1 MEENGIFRLVQPKD
15 PDTYVSSLIL
25 KYMQLFLRK
34 KGKFF
39 LALAGGKTPLRAYS
53 LMSQRLKVK
62 AFLSDERYVPLDDP
76 RSNYK
81 NIKDSGLE
89 IFAFPTHLNIT
100 ECAKAYS
107 QLLPESL
114 DVALLGIGEDGHTA
128 SLFPNTE
135 CQEVTKKVC
144 ISKSPDGLER
154 LSLSY
159 EYLNKSC
166 VVLFYVKGKKQ
177 VIDRLLKG
185 EPIPANKVKGRKK
198 TLLVWSI

>member
-1 MEENGIFRLVQPKD
+1 MEGSGTFKLISPKD
-15 PDTYVSSLIL
+15 SDRYVSNLIL
-25 KYMQLFLRK
+25 RYTQLFLRK
-34 KGKFF
+34 KGSFF

-53 LMSQRLKVK
+53 LMASKLKVK
-62 AFLSDERYVPLDDP
+62 AFLSDERYVPLEDP

-81 NIKDSGLE
+81 NIRASGLDVYP
-89 IFAFPTHLNIT
+89 FPTHLDIT

-107 QLLPESL
+107 QLLPDSL
-114 DVALLGIGEDGHTA
+114 DLALLGIGEDGHTA

-135 CQEVTKKVC
+135 CKEVTKKVC

-166 VVLFYVKGKKQ
+166 VVIFYVKNKRQ
-177 VIDRLLKG
+177 VIDRFLKK
-185 EPIPANKVKGRKK
+185 EPIPANKVRGRKK
-198 TLLVWSI
+198 TLLIWGI